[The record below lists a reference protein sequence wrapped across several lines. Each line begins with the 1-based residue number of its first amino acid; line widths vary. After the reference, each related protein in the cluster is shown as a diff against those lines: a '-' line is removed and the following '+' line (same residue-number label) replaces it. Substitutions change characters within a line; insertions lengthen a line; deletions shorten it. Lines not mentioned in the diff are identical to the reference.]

1 MARKPALG
9 RGLKALIPD
18 TPRARAGL
26 TELPVDRI
34 APNPS
39 QPRRRF
45 DEAALEELAASLKE
59 HGLLQPVVV
68 SDDGEGGYVLIAGE
82 RRWRAARR
90 AGLATIPAVIRER
103 PGEAAALELALVENL
118 QRRDLTPV
126 EEAHAFEEMRTRF
139 GLSQAE
145 IAQRVGRDRSTVAN
159 TLRLLRLPV
168 KIQELL
174 EEGRLSAGHARA
186 LLAFDDPAEQLR
198 WAHRAAQGGATV
210 RDLERAAAGAE
221 GTPGRT
227 SRGGR
232 RPDRPVD
239 PNIRAA
245 EERLSLKIGAPVKI
259 RQRRRGGSI
268 IIECGEDADLV
279 RVFDVLL
286 GEASHGQ
293 EQ

>member
-34 APNPS
+34 APNPA

-45 DEAALEELAASLKE
+45 DEGALDELAASLKE
-59 HGLLQPVVV
+59 HGVLQPVVV
-68 SDDGEGGYVLIAGE
+68 AEDGEGGYVLIAGE

-103 PGEAAALELALVENL
+103 PGEAAELELALVENL

-145 IAQRVGRDRSTVAN
+145 IARRVGRDRSTVAN

-168 KIQELL
+168 EIQELL
-174 EEGRLSAGHARA
+174 EGGRLSAGHARA
-186 LLAFDDPAEQLR
+186 LLAFDDRAQQLR
-198 WAHRAAQGGATV
+198 WARRAAEGGATV
-210 RDLERAAAGAE
+210 RDLERAAAGA
-221 GTPGRT
+221 GAAAAT
-227 SRGGR
+227 SRR
-232 RPDRPVD
+232 RSSRREREVD

-245 EERLSLKIGAPVKI
+245 EERLSLKVGAPVKI
-259 RQRRRGGSI
+259 RPRRRGGTI
-268 IIECGEDADLV
+268 VIECTEDAELV